1 MKKFVK
7 LRDAHV
13 ISHSANMNHLRF
25 FLLCIVGC
33 LAGCSG
39 SLKFQVVLNEGES
52 VKPGDAVYVDSVKAG
67 QVDSVRAEAG
77 DKVANISIT
86 AKEVKDRLR
95 VGAVRVPESGRIQI
109 NTDAVTGNDRMLS
122 HGARIPTK
130 SKLVYMLERY
140 SRGSGLVTVIVC
152 IVVLVVVYMVFKGL
166 MGALTTI
173 IAIAMAALTAQV
185 FHQKVLPWV
194 KLGYEKLGP
203 PPEVI
208 PQATSDAK
216 TVAGKMVGGMNATIQ
231 DVISQFPPPAIVAFA
246 VVGFVSLIIYLIIL
260 GRLTRR
266 LRR

>member
-1 MKKFVK
+1 
-7 LRDAHV
+7 
-13 ISHSANMNHLRF
+13 MNHLRF
-25 FLLCIVGC
+25 FLLCVATC

-52 VKPGDAVYVDSVKAG
+52 VKVGDLVYVDSVKAG
-67 QVDSVRAEAG
+67 QVISLGNEAG
-77 DKVANISIT
+77 DKVANLTIT

-95 VGAVRVPESGRIQI
+95 VGAVRIPELGRIQI
-109 NTDAVTGNDRMLS
+109 NTDAVTSNDRMLS
-122 HGARIPTK
+122 QGARIPTK
-130 SKLVYMLERY
+130 SKLVYMIERY

-173 IAIAMAALTAQV
+173 IAIAMSALTAQV

-194 KLGYEKLGP
+194 VQAYAKLGP
-203 PPEVI
+203 PPEVM
-208 PQATSDAK
+208 PQTASDAN
-216 TVAGKMVGGMNATIQ
+216 TVAGKVVGGMNATIQ
-231 DVISQFPPPAIVAFA
+231 DVISQFPQPNIVAFA

-266 LRR
+266 LRH

>member
-1 MKKFVK
+1 
-7 LRDAHV
+7 
-13 ISHSANMNHLRF
+13 MNRLRF
-25 FLLCIVGC
+25 LLLLCVAAC

-52 VKPGDAVYVDSVKAG
+52 IKPSDPVYVDSVKAG
-67 QVDSVRAEAG
+67 QVESVGIEAG

-95 VGAVRVPESGRIQI
+95 VGAVRVPEPGRIQI

-122 HGARIPTK
+122 HGSRIPTK
-130 SKLVYMLERY
+130 SKLVYLMEQY
-140 SRGSGLVTVIVC
+140 SHGSGLVTVLVC
-152 IVVLVVVYMVFKGL
+152 IVALVVVYMVFKGL

-194 KLGYEKLGP
+194 VQVYAKLGP
-203 PPEVI
+203 PPQVL
-208 PQATSDAK
+208 PQAASDAK
-216 TVAGKMVGGMNATIQ
+216 TAAGKVVGGMNATIQ

-266 LRR
+266 LRH